1 MKVSWFIKDTTSG
14 IEMGDNAVM
23 LSDFMTGPSMTN
35 QLAAGCHV
43 EDLQGYD
50 YPDLN
55 GGAPLSRWRLS
66 RQSSDPAR

>member
-1 MKVSWFIKDTTSG
+1 MKVSWVIKDTTTG

-23 LSDFMTGPSMTN
+23 IADFLDGPSITN
-35 QLAAGCHV
+35 QVAAAPLGT

-55 GGAPLSRWRLS
+55 GGAPLSAMYCVWC
-66 RQSSDPAR
+66 